1 MMTRKR
7 FMHALEQEL
16 LKSKFEI
23 KRSGQQ
29 NQADFLIQ
37 LAESRYDQHAEIR
50 TIGFTVEIKDRADGS
65 LIGTADGTAAGAF
78 WYRPMRSTSDY

>member
-23 KRSGQQ
+23 KAFWSAEPGRL
-29 NQADFLIQ
+29 LIQ

-50 TIGFTVEIKDRADGS
+50 TIGFTVEIRTGP
-65 LIGTADGTAAGAF
+65 TV
-78 WYRPMRSTSDY
+78 R